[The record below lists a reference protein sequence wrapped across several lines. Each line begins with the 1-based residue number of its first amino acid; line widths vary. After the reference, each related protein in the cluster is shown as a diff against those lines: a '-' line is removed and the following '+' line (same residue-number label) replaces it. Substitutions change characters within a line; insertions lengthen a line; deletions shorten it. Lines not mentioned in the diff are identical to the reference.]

1 MMTHQEFSRLEDS
14 YGAHNYKPFDVV
26 VSRGK
31 GVWVWDIDGN
41 RYLDCVSAYSAV
53 NHGHCHPKIHKA
65 FLEQSEKLSLISR
78 AFRTDQT
85 GPFYQELCE
94 ATGSQRVLMMNS
106 GAEAVETAL
115 KAVRKWGYTNKNIPE
130 DKAEIIVCADN
141 FHGRTIS
148 IVGFST
154 VEKYKRN
161 FGPFPKGF
169 IVVPFGD
176 AEALRKAIT
185 PNTAGFLVEP
195 IQGEGGINVPEEG
208 YLKEVRE
215 ICSENNVCLVFDEIQ
230 TGLGRTGTLLAEEHE
245 HVKADLSIIGKSL
258 GGGFLPVSAVIAR
271 GDVLDVIGPGEHG
284 STFGANPLAC
294 AVGRAALRVIE
305 EEGLVA
311 NSRKM
316 GDYLKAQILG
326 LGSKLVKRVRGRG
339 LMLGI
344 ELEDSAPSA
353 AELAEKLIAS
363 GLLCIPAG
371 ERIVRLTPPIILDEE
386 QAGWALERLTKV
398 LTSKR

>member
-1 MMTHQEFSRLEDS
+1 MMTHQEFSRLEDT

-26 VSRGK
+26 ISRGK

-41 RYLDCVSAYSAV
+41 RYLDCVSAYGAV

-65 FLEQSEKLSLISR
+65 FVEQSEKLSLISR

-85 GPFYQELCE
+85 GPFFKDLCE
-94 ATGSQRVLMMNS
+94 ATGSRRVLIMNS

-115 KAVRKWGYTNKNIPE
+115 KTVRKWGYEHKQIPE

-141 FHGRTIS
+141 FHGRTIA

-154 VEKYKRN
+154 VEKYRQG
-161 FGPFPKGF
+161 FGPFPRGF
-169 IVVPFGD
+169 VTIPFGD
-176 AEALRKAIT
+176 AEALRRAIT

-195 IQGEGGINVPEEG
+195 IQGEGGINVPPDG
-208 YLKEVRE
+208 YLAEVRKICTEKE
-215 ICSENNVCLVFDEIQ
+215 ICLVFDEIQ
-230 TGLGRTGTLLAEEHE
+230 TGLGRTGKLLAEDHE
-245 HVKADLSIIGKSL
+245 HVRSDLSIIGKSL
-258 GGGFLPVSAVIAR
+258 GGGFCPVSAVLSR
-271 GDVLDVIGPGEHG
+271 GNVLDVIRPGEHG

-294 AVGRAALRVIE
+294 AVGRSALRVIADE
-305 EEGLVA
+305 KLVENA
-311 NSRKM
+311 ERM
-316 GDYLKAQILG
+316 GAYLKREIERM
-326 LGSKLVKRVRGRG
+326 GSGQVKGVRGRG

-344 ELEDSAPSA
+344 ELTESAPT
-353 AELAEKLIAS
+353 AENVCKQLIES

-371 ERIVRLTPPIILDEE
+371 ERIVRVTPPIILDEE

-398 LTSKR
+398 LTSRC